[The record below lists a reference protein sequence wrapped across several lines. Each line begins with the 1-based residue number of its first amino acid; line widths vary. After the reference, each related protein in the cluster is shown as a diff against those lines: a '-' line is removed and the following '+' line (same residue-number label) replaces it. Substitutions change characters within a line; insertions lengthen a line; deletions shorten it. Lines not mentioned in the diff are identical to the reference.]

1 MTITVMWLL
10 FLCFQCERTRKLR
23 TVSGYHLEMIVQ
35 YSKKVTSAISG
46 VVSLFQRKQSFQIY
60 SHSDDK
66 KKPTT
71 KQTKQKKQNKNLK
84 QMQTLNQKT
93 WFKKT
98 KKRKTERLK
107 LSTYYLSLRV
117 LPCTNF
123 NTVYVRSVSLISS
136 LLQSNEKL
144 FSTKRQAQLQVI
156 IIRIKGKNKKRQLE

>member
-1 MTITVMWLL
+1 MWLL

-71 KQTKQKKQNKNLK
+71 KQTKQNKNLK

-107 LSTYYLSLRV
+107 LFTYYLSLRV

-136 LLQSNEKL
+136 LLESNEKL
-144 FSTKRQAQLQVI
+144 LSTKRQAQLQVI
-156 IIRIKGKNKKRQLE
+156 IIRIKGKN